1 MCGGNVILLMKTV
14 RMKRLTIIVEN
25 SIEYL
30 VAQDAHELG
39 ATGFTY
45 TVVHG
50 QGAKGTRPNRWQGPN
65 AKIEII
71 ATPEVAERIFEHVAK
86 KYFDEYATIA
96 FMDDVEVLRGQKF
109 GA

>member
-1 MCGGNVILLMKTV
+1 MKTTP
-14 RMKRLTIIVEN
+14 MKRLTIIGEN
-25 SIEYL
+25 AVEYL
-30 VAQDAHELG
+30 VVQDAHELG

-50 QGAKGTRPNRWQGPN
+50 QGEKGMHPNRWQGPN

-71 ATPEVAERIFEHVAK
+71 ATPDVAHRIFEHVAK
-86 KYFDEYATIA
+86 KYFDQYAMIA
-96 FMDDVEVLRGQKF
+96 FLDDVEVLRSEKF